1 MPSITFNLYDSFR
14 KGRFN
19 SNTEDLTAATIKC
32 ALVTNSY
39 VPNQNTDD
47 FWNDV
52 SANEVSGTN
61 YSAGGNT
68 LATPTVT
75 LSGAGLVTVDASD
88 PAAWSQS
95 GTGFSNARYAVIYVS
110 TGVSSTSD
118 LIGYASFGSDV
129 GNVSGDLTVTVNA
142 SGLFTSAR
150 T

>member
-1 MPSITFNLYDSFR
+1 MPSITFNLYDKFR
-14 KGRFN
+14 QGRFN
-19 SNTEDLTAATIKC
+19 GNVEDLTAATIKC

-39 VPNQNTDD
+39 TPNQNTDD
-47 FWNDV
+47 FWNDA

-61 YSAGGNT
+61 YTAGGNT
-68 LATPTVT
+68 LATPAVT

-88 PAAWSQS
+88 PATWTQS
-95 GTGFSNARYAVIYVS
+95 GAGFSNARYAIIYVS

-118 LIGYASFGSDV
+118 LIGYASFGADV
-129 GNVSGDLTVTVNA
+129 GNVAGDLSVQVNA